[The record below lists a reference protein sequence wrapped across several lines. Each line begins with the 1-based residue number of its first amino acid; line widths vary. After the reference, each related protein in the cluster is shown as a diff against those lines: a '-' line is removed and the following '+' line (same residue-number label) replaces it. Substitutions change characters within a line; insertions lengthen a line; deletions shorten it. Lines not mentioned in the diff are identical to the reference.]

1 MRPTTMLALAA
12 AVTIP
17 AIANAQT
24 ARPDRFHQVAPQT
37 VQPISANIV
46 TAKPVGTSVG
56 STAAPWYEQGPLQTS
71 TTPPAGV
78 QRTMFYASEVQS
90 SPSDAADYAP
100 SLAPSSQAPPTYLPP
115 KVMNSAPS
123 TTYSAPA
130 PATTYAAPA
139 PSTTTFAAPV
149 PSAAGVRPAVCYST
163 PAQAVAPASYAAP
176 AASTTIVTQ
185 SPVITGPTVV
195 SPPPVRFN
203 TTYRPVL
210 PVAGI
215 PADFSVGQGI
225 YGQPR
230 VYVDDQPV
238 RNFFRYILP

>member
-1 MRPTTMLALAA
+1 MRSTTLLALTAA
-12 AVTIP
+12 ITIP
-17 AIANAQT
+17 AIASAQ
-24 ARPDRFHQVAPQT
+24 APRPDRFHQVAPQN
-37 VQPISANIV
+37 VQLVARNVV
-46 TAKPVGTSVG
+46 TAKPVGTSIG
-56 STAAPWYEQGPLQTS
+56 STASPWYEQGPLQTS
-71 TTPPAGV
+71 STPPGEV

-90 SPSDAADYAP
+90 SPSDANAADYAP
-100 SLAPSSQAPPTYLPP
+100 SLAPNNQSPPNYLPP
-115 KVMNSAPS
+115 KVVAPAPS

-130 PATTYAAPA
+130 PATTTYAAPA
-139 PSTTTFAAPV
+139 PAV
-149 PSAAGVRPAVCYST
+149 RGVSPAVCYST
-163 PAQAVAPASYAAP
+163 PNPAPAVAPASFSVPAP
-176 AASTTIVTQ
+176 TTTVVTQ

-203 TTYRPVL
+203 TTYRPIL

-230 VYVDDQPV
+230 VYVDNQPV